1 VVYSVGINDDTSF
14 DREFVRRWPHCEV
27 FAFDPSVGRETGD
40 AWMGEGVSFFNLG
53 LGDEDG
59 RMGDGSG
66 WELRTLGS
74 LMLMLGHEHVD
85 VLKMD
90 IEGGEW

>member
-1 VVYSVGINDDTSF
+1 
-14 DREFVRRWPHCEV
+14 
-27 FAFDPSVGRETGD
+27 
-40 AWMGEGVSFFNLG
+40 MGEGVSFFNLG

-59 RMGDGSG
+59 PMGDGSG

-74 LMLMLGHEHVD
+74 LMHMLGHEHVD